1 MPAKNR
7 AKSPQKPCKI
17 PGCGRPHA
25 AKGYCWA
32 HYMRVRRNNAPGRAK
47 IAPQSASTV
56 RCEVWLP
63 LKVWERLAG
72 QGAPFSELA
81 RELLGAA
88 ARKLPAPPFP
98 PRRGDRAKRARV
110 SQAEALAEL
119 ERVIGTVFSAPH
131 NPGEGGGDGANS

>member
-7 AKSPQKPCKI
+7 AKVCKI

-47 IAPQSASTV
+47 IAPQSDSTV

-88 ARKLPAPPFP
+88 AKKLPTPPFP
-98 PRRGDRAKRARV
+98 PRRGDRAKRARLTE
-110 SQAEALAEL
+110 AEALSEL
-119 ERVIGTVFSAPH
+119 ERVIGAVFP
-131 NPGEGGGDGANS
+131 PGNETGKPPTA